1 MQCDRQTW
9 GLCGKG
15 AMDTKG
21 GARGWGRGVSFLSQ
35 GSGKA
40 GGVQKKETEEKEK
53 RLQFPGSE
61 AGSAVR
67 VCADCKGWRL
77 KKRAERIA
85 H

>member
-21 GARGWGRGVSFLSQ
+21 GARGWGGVSFLSQ

-67 VCADCKGWRL
+67 VCTDCKEWRL

>member
-1 MQCDRQTW
+1 MQCDRRA
-9 GLCGKG
+9 GGVFAEKG
-15 AMDTKG
+15 QWIRTG
-21 GARGWGRGVSFLSQ
+21 GGDGRSFLSQ

-40 GGVQKKETEEKEK
+40 GGVQKRETEEKEK

-67 VCADCKGWRL
+67 VCTDCKGWRL
-77 KKRAERIA
+77 EKRAERIP